1 MFRFSL
7 RTLLISIAVLA
18 AIFAVLFA
26 VPEWLRIVTLF
37 IGVLALPGPLVV
49 LSRNGTPA
57 SKAFA
62 LGGLVSYG
70 VWFVIVGVP
79 CAFHAAAQYEGMMGY
94 SVTGITTKSAGFSEG
109 LIVYSYDLFA
119 GLYAPWFV
127 VLMAGFGSLLIQW
140 LLGRATTVIEK
151 SDGSSQ
157 GN

>member
-7 RTLLISIAVLA
+7 ATLLILIAVFAAVFA
-18 AIFAVLFA
+18 AILL
-26 VPEWLRIVTLF
+26 VPEWLRIILLF

-49 LSRNGTPA
+49 MCRYGTPA
-57 SKAFA
+57 SRAFA

-70 VWFVIVGVP
+70 VWFIIVGVP

-94 SVTGITTKSAGFSEG
+94 SVTGITTRSTGFSEG

-127 VLMAGFGSLLIQW
+127 VLIAGSVSLLIHW
-140 LLGRATTVIEK
+140 LVGRVALSIEK
-151 SDGSSQ
+151 
-157 GN
+157 